1 MGIMTVNNIDPR
13 RDFEEDEFEDRVV
26 YLIRDEGLAIL
37 DKYARQYLDMS
48 GEEFLHRWDTGDFE
62 DPDSFEVFQVG
73 MLVPLAAE

>member
-1 MGIMTVNNIDPR
+1 MTVQNTSLEHE
-13 RDFEEDEFEDRVV
+13 FEEGEFEDRVV
-26 YLIRDEGLAIL
+26 YLTREDGLAIL

-48 GEEFLHRWDTGDFE
+48 GDEFLQRWDTGDFE

>member
-1 MGIMTVNNIDPR
+1 MTVKNTNPE
-13 RDFEEDEFEDRVV
+13 RDLDEDEFEDRVV
-26 YLIRDEGLAIL
+26 SLTREEGLAIL

-62 DPDSFEVFQVG
+62 DPGSFEVFQVG